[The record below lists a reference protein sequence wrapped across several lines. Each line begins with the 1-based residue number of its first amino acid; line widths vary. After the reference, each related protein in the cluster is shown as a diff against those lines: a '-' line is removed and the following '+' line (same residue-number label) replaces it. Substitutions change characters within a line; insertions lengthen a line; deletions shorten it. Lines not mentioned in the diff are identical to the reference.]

1 LLKSVRT
8 SPVKI
13 FVTGLVTGLTLQLA
27 IGPVFLFIAN
37 LTLQKSFL
45 DGVVGVFAVTAV
57 DYLYITLAI
66 LGVGKLLEKKHVR
79 KSFGIISSV
88 ILIAFGVLFIY
99 GASTISAPTSTL
111 SETPTLFSSFLS
123 VFVLTITNPMTIL
136 FFTGLFSAKA
146 VEYHYTKHQLLI
158 FGLSV
163 GLATFLFMGT
173 AVILFSLLKESV
185 PVPVIQTLN
194 TLVGSLLIVY
204 GLIRIKTSINKNA

>member
-1 LLKSVRT
+1 MLKSVRT

>member
-1 LLKSVRT
+1 MRT

>member
-1 LLKSVRT
+1 VRT

>member
-1 LLKSVRT
+1 
-8 SPVKI
+8 
-13 FVTGLVTGLTLQLA
+13 VTGLVTGLTLQLA

>member
-1 LLKSVRT
+1 M
-8 SPVKI
+8 
-13 FVTGLVTGLTLQLA
+13 TGLVTGLTLQLA